1 MKEEK
6 KEKPTTAKA
15 TRTMK
20 QEKKEKPTTTKAKR
34 GSSAKINMD
43 LDRWNVRLEECK
55 QYREEF
61 GHCKIPT
68 AYKDNKSLG
77 IWVQEMRRNF
87 KLLKQGKEPRYKLT
101 DEQIEMLDQVDFH
114 WGWTPDPT
122 KSAETDSSW
131 ESNFAKLQEY
141 QTSHGSFDM
150 EEEDASTTT
159 GSSSISLD
167 KWTRVQRNQYKKREQ
182 KIKTFMTKD
191 RIKKLNGIGFNWDGP
206 RKID

>member
-34 GSSAKINMD
+34 DSSTKINM
-43 LDRWNVRLEECK
+43 DRWNVRLEECK

-101 DEQIEMLDQVDFH
+101 DEQIEMLDQVGFH

-141 QTSHGSFDM
+141 QTSYGSFDM
-150 EEEDASTTT
+150 MEEDATTTT

-167 KWTRVQRNQYKKREQ
+167 KWARVQRNQYKKREQ

-191 RIKKLNGIGFNWDGP
+191 RIKMLNEIGFNWEGP

>member
-34 GSSAKINMD
+34 DSSTKINM
-43 LDRWNVRLEECK
+43 DRWNVRLEECK

-87 KLLKQGKEPRYKLT
+87 KLLKQGKELRTLPLFLT
-101 DEQIEMLDQVDFH
+101 VDFV
-114 WGWTPDPT
+114 
-122 KSAETDSSW
+122 
-131 ESNFAKLQEY
+131 L
-141 QTSHGSFDM
+141 
-150 EEEDASTTT
+150 
-159 GSSSISLD
+159 
-167 KWTRVQRNQYKKREQ
+167 
-182 KIKTFMTKD
+182 
-191 RIKKLNGIGFNWDGP
+191 
-206 RKID
+206 